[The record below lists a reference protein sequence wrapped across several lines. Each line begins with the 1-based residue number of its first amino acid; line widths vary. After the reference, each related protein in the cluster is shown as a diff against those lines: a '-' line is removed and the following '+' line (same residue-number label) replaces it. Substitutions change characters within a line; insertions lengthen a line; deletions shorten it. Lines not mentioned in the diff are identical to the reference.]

1 MSEQTP
7 FLAIQVEDVGKS
19 FGRVEAVKSLSFT
32 IAPGEFIG
40 FVGPNGAGKSTTIK
54 MLTGQLLPTRGRI
67 FIGGVNVAED
77 PNGARAQ
84 VGYVPEKPVLYEY
97 LNAREMIEFII
108 QIRGTGDLDEALRIT
123 GLGDDAERLIQE
135 YSQGM
140 QRKTAIACAMV
151 ARPPVL
157 ILDESLNGLD
167 PPSATRVLAALD
179 AAREAGA
186 AVVLSTHVLDTLEKV
201 ATRILMVRDGELIA
215 DVPASQLDEVRGLF
229 DTD

>member
-1 MSEQTP
+1 MSDTTP
-7 FLAIQVEDVGKS
+7 PAIVVDGVGKS
-19 FGRVEAVKSLSFT
+19 FGRVDAVKSLSFT
-32 IAPGEFIG
+32 VQPGEFIG

-67 FIGGVNVAED
+67 QIGGIDVTED
-77 PNGARAQ
+77 PNAARAQ
-84 VGYVPEKPVLYEY
+84 VGYVPEFPQLYDY
-97 LNAREMIEFII
+97 LNAREMIEFVAR
-108 QIRGTGDLDEALRIT
+108 IRGGGDVGRALEIA

-140 QRKTAIACAMV
+140 GRKTALACAMV
-151 ARPPVL
+151 AEPPVL

-167 PPSATRVLAALD
+167 PPSTARVLRALND
-179 AAREAGA
+179 ARAEGA
-186 AVVLSTHVLDTLEKV
+186 AVLLSTHVLDTLEKV

-229 DTD
+229 D